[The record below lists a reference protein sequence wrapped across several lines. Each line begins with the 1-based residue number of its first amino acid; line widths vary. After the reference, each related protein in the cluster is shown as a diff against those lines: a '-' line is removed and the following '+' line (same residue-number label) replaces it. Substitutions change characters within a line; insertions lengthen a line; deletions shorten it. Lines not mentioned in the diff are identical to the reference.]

1 MLKTSKRNIVT
12 AEESKNVRWKVNEDE
27 KYKILHYLDQKDL
40 LNKRSELASKFRH
53 VNKFVLPNY
62 KSND

>member
-12 AEESKNVRWKVNEDE
+12 AEESKNVRWKVNVDE
-27 KYKILHYLDQKDL
+27 KYKILHYLDQKGL
-40 LNKRSELASKFRH
+40 LNKRSELASKCRH

>member
-12 AEESKNVRWKVNEDE
+12 AEESKNVRWKVNVDE
-27 KYKILHYLDQKDL
+27 KYKILHYLDQKEL
-40 LNKRSELASKFRH
+40 LNKRSELASKCRH

>member
-27 KYKILHYLDQKDL
+27 KYKILHYRDQKDL
-40 LNKRSELASKFRH
+40 LNERSELVSKCRH
-53 VNKFVLPNY
+53 VNKFVLANY

>member
-12 AEESKNVRWKVNEDE
+12 AEESKNVRWKVNVDE
-27 KYKILHYLDQKDL
+27 KYKILHYRDQKDL
-40 LNKRSELASKFRH
+40 LNERSELVSKCRH
-53 VNKFVLPNY
+53 VNKFVPANY